1 MAITI
6 REVIQS
12 VFYSDSPQEEVDG
25 EYNVI
30 KVLFV
35 TNFVD
40 IVARIKIISLV

>member
-12 VFYSDSPQEEVDG
+12 VFYTDSPQEEVNG
-25 EYNVI
+25 EYNVTR
-30 KVLFV
+30 VLFR
-35 TNFVD
+35 TNYVD